1 MTSAWYPVAALDAA
15 RGGAFGAAHDSSQ
28 IGGGHSTSLGYR
40 NELAT
45 GIERIS
51 MQYARRYVT
60 NTLMTAN
67 DAYWPPSTS
76 PDAYSVAPREWA
88 VSVRGVNP
96 TANGAAVSHL
106 PGVFT
111 NLAGLGAEAAR
122 RFAGNPELIE
132 EAIMSELKIHGLTE
146 QGIQHEETRHG
157 TTSAP
162 LAVCVAGI
170 RTVSAIGEDFPIGA
184 LVELKPFVVTASSQK
199 PNGVPIGKVILRIS
213 PVADPALSFARIFK
227 NNLRM
232 FLDKPQDYRQYYQSG
247 HSQSGASRVDALHTL
262 EDVIL
267 TIGEAFM
274 TANIALAAGELAPA
288 GGEDKFG
295 VNLKH
300 GALTSVQQQR
310 RQFMME
316 SIFAKPRDLG
326 KAGIL
331 GANPAN
337 RSNQYVMGGRPN
349 TNTHQGRLLEMQLNL
364 ADKLASCMGQFHRI
378 QQQRVVGKVVGPDKN
393 GGGVDIQL
401 K

>member
-1 MTSAWYPVAALDAA
+1 MTSGWYPVAALDAA

-60 NTLMTAN
+60 NTLMKAN
-67 DAYWPPSTS
+67 DAYWAPSTS

-122 RFAGNPELIE
+122 RFAGSPELIE

-170 RTVSAIGEDFPIGA
+170 RTVSAIEEDFPIGA

-199 PNGVPIGKVILRIS
+199 PNGVPVGKVILRIS

-247 HSQSGASRVDALHTL
+247 HSQSGASRVDALQTL

-267 TIGEAFM
+267 TIGLAVP
-274 TANIALAAGELAPA
+274 IAVAGFPVALRDADD
-288 GGEDKFG
+288 EDTFG
-295 VNLKH
+295 INLKH
-300 GALTSVQQQR
+300 GALTDKQQQR
-310 RQFMME
+310 RQWVME
-316 SIFAKPRDLG
+316 RVFAQPKDLA
-326 KAGIL
+326 KAGIP

-337 RSNQYVMGGRPN
+337 RSNQFVMGGRPN
-349 TNTHQGRLLEMQLNL
+349 TNTWQGRLLEMQLNL

-378 QQQRVVGKVVGPDKN
+378 QQQRIVGKVVGPDKN